1 MGEPFDSRAF
11 GETPNMKL
19 LLTFLAFAL
28 PQVIRADLASDLQA
42 NGLTT
47 LLSLVVDAGLA
58 DTLASVEPATIFA
71 PTNEAFAAL
80 PQETLNALTSDP
92 ELLKSTLL
100 YHVIPNAAISSN
112 QLKPDQSVETAAG
125 APLRVNVYPSYG
137 TTVTVNGVPVV
148 TPDVPAGSGSVVHV
162 VEKVIPTIKAGDNVA
177 AVVSSNEKYSTLLA
191 AVKAAGLVDALASTD
206 GITVFAPTN
215 DAFAKIPEDTLASIP
230 ADKDLL
236 TSILTR
242 HVVPNVIYS
251 EGLCWK
257 TYPTLNPAEKLSTQ
271 LYKLQ
276 SYGKT
281 VGMSAKVKTSAGVAK
296 IVQPD
301 IVATNGVIHGIDTVV

>member
-1 MGEPFDSRAF
+1 MNIHLWAAVFAF
-11 GETPNMKL
+11 S
-19 LLTFLAFAL
+19 L
-28 PQVIRADLASDLQA
+28 PQVISGDLASDLQT

-71 PTNEAFAAL
+71 PTNEAFAAV
-80 PQETLNALTSDP
+80 PQETLDALASDTD
-92 ELLKSTLL
+92 LLKSVLL
-100 YHVIPNAAISSN
+100 YHVVPNAAIYSS
-112 QLKPDQSVETAAG
+112 QLKADQSVGTAAG
-125 APLRVNVYPSYG
+125 APLRVNVFPAYG
-137 TTVTVNGVPVV
+137 TTVTVNGVRVV
-148 TPDVPAGSGSVVHV
+148 KPDVPAGSGSVVHV
-162 VEKVIPTIKAGDNVA
+162 VDKVLPTVEAGDNVA
-177 AVVSSNEKYSTLLA
+177 AVVSSNDQFSTLLA

-215 DAFAKIPEDTLASIP
+215 DAFAKIPGDTLNSIL

-242 HVVPNVIYS
+242 HVVPEIIFS

-257 TYPTLNPAEKLSTQ
+257 TYKTLSPSSAEKLSTQ

-281 VGMSAKVKTSAGVAK
+281 VGTSAKVKTSAGVGK
-296 IVQPD
+296 IVQAD
-301 IVATNGVIHGIDTVV
+301 IVATNGVIHAIDTVV

>member
-1 MGEPFDSRAF
+1 MS
-11 GETPNMKL
+11 
-19 LLTFLAFAL
+19 
-28 PQVIRADLASDLQA
+28 
-42 NGLTT
+42 
-47 LLSLVVDAGLA
+47 
-58 DTLASVEPATIFA
+58 
-71 PTNEAFAAL
+71 
-80 PQETLNALTSDP
+80 
-92 ELLKSTLL
+92 
-100 YHVIPNAAISSN
+100 
-112 QLKPDQSVETAAG
+112 
-125 APLRVNVYPSYG
+125 
-137 TTVTVNGVPVV
+137 
-148 TPDVPAGSGSVVHV
+148 
-162 VEKVIPTIKAGDNVA
+162 
-177 AVVSSNEKYSTLLA
+177 
-191 AVKAAGLVDALASTD
+191 D

-215 DAFAKIPEDTLASIP
+215 EAFAKIPEDTLASIL

-242 HVVPNVIYS
+242 HVVPDVIFS